1 MGTVWYTVLKRAT
14 RYFIRERAA
23 YFTGFAFGKRVERLS
38 SQTCKTS
45 CRKFYF
51 YLSNGLLTKQV
62 SITQYKKLVTFC
74 DLYEKVLWKYTRT
87 LIISQTGTLFG
98 LPHCWISST
107 IWVRL
112 QHYLLSASSWNDC
125 SSRRRYPFSKW
136 WTFRSGTSWDLK
148 LGWPGLGSVR
158 SYWKFQH
165 NVI

>member
-1 MGTVWYTVLKRAT
+1 MYNPNNACTRRTMKPASVRSPAGEVLKRAT

-51 YLSNGLLTKQV
+51 YLSNGLLSKQV

-112 QHYLLSASSWNDC
+112 QHGDPVLRTEETCWIFENYRINLESDQII
-125 SSRRRYPFSKW
+125 P
-136 WTFRSGTSWDLK
+136 D
-148 LGWPGLGSVR
+148 
-158 SYWKFQH
+158 
-165 NVI
+165 I